1 MNQFAKLSLVQV
13 ILFGSIMFGA
23 AVYAEANEQLTAQR
37 LEQCYEAAEA
47 GHMIAASRSLSFQQ
61 VDQLVER
68 DFPLLDSIARAK
80 LIESVMSS
88 SWSGPAIRRELMYQ
102 CTSAVLGWN

>member
-13 ILFGSIMFGA
+13 ILFSSILFGA
-23 AVYAEANEQLTAQR
+23 AVYAEANDQMMAER

-47 GHMIAASRSLSFQQ
+47 GYMIAASRSLPFHQ
-61 VDQLVER
+61 VDELVER

-88 SWSGPAIRRELMYQ
+88 NWSGPAIRRELMHQ
-102 CTSAVLGWN
+102 CTSAVLRWN